1 MFSLQVE
8 WKALRD
14 GRGLAMLGAVLLA
27 AMLIGIFGSWK
38 RAPRYIER
46 DEVWR
51 VVEEEAA
58 KYGLEPEFV
67 YAIVAAESSFN
78 AHAGNSGARGLMQLR
93 EPAWKTVS
101 DKSFRKAW
109 DWKENIRSGTAYL
122 GWLKAFLERH
132 ERFSYPL
139 LAASYHQ
146 GPYRVKGAGFKIEA
160 LPGSRNRI
168 YQVLYGGEIAPV
180 ERP

>member
-1 MFSLQVE
+1 
-8 WKALRD
+8 
-14 GRGLAMLGAVLLA
+14 MLGALALSAVL
-27 AMLIGIFGSWK
+27 MGIFGTWGK
-38 RAPRYIER
+38 VPRYVER
-46 DEVWR
+46 EEVWR
-51 VVEEEAA
+51 VVQVEAA

-93 EPAWKTVS
+93 RPAWETVS
-101 DKSFRKAW
+101 EKPFRRAW
-109 DWKENIRSGTAYL
+109 NWEENIRAGTAYL

-146 GPYRVKGAGFKIEA
+146 GPYRVRGADFKIEA

-168 YQVLYGGEIAPV
+168 YRALYGGEVAPV
-180 ERP
+180 ETPYEGIFEEGGVAKN